1 MSLNLLY
8 QGRMNFYSVYL
19 KPLSNM
25 TEHSGFELK
34 YSKHISLFSLHRV
47 NRANLIA
54 LSEFPQ

>member
-1 MSLNLLY
+1 
-8 QGRMNFYSVYL
+8 MNFYSVYL

-34 YSKHISLFSLHRV
+34 YLKHNSLFSLHRV
-47 NRANLIA
+47 NRANLTA